1 MNEAEA
7 QDIVHSAVDIYTHST
22 PDLLPRRLDDLALAA
37 EMKRDGF
44 RAAVHRHQ
52 FSATGERAK
61 LVSDATGFDMR
72 GAVALNGTAGG
83 LNPIVVE
90 YSIRMGACI
99 VSMPT
104 LSGSR
109 YQARISE
116 YARVAATLA
125 GPVPVVDDR
134 GQVLA
139 AVHDI
144 LNIVHDHGVVLNLG
158 YLDYADCMAV
168 LKTAHEHGVE
178 KIVATNPMSIMG
190 LTEDQ
195 VDEIMAFGEVTLEF
209 ASSRLRPRDGQ
220 TAPAVPTAASAIRR
234 FGTARCLLS
243 SDVSAANELT
253 ALQLLTLAC
262 IALADQGITPNEL
275 RSLVR
280 DTPARLIGV
289 T

>member
-7 QDIVHSAVDIYTHST
+7 REIVHSAVDIYTHST

-61 LVSDATGFDMR
+61 LASDATGFDMR

-83 LNPIVVE
+83 LDPIVVE

-109 YQARISE
+109 YQSRISE
-116 YARVAATLA
+116 YARAAATLA

-134 GQVLA
+134 GEVLPP
-139 AVHDI
+139 VHDI
-144 LNIVHDHGVVLNLG
+144 LKIVHDYGVVLNLG
-158 YLDYADCMAV
+158 YLDYAECTAV
-168 LKTAHEHGVE
+168 LKAAREGGVE
-178 KIVATNPMSIMG
+178 RIVATNPMSIMG
-190 LTEDQ
+190 LTEGQ
-195 VDEIMAFGEVTLEF
+195 VDEIMAFSEVTLEF
-209 ASSRLRPRDGQ
+209 ASTSLRPRDGQ
-220 TAPAVPTAASAIRR
+220 PAAVVPAAASAIRR
-234 FGTARCLLS
+234 FGAARCLLS
-243 SDVSAANELT
+243 SDVSAANDLT

-262 IALADQGITPNEL
+262 IALADEGIKPNEL

-280 DTPARLIGV
+280 DTPSRLIGV
-289 T
+289 A